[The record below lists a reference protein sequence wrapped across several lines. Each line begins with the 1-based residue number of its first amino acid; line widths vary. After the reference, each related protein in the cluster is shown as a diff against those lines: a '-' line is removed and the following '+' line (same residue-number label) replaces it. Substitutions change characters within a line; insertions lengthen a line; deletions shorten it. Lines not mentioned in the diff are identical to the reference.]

1 MAAPDTI
8 DECLAVGAEL
18 AELAQ
23 RNGDR
28 ERVANALDHIRTA
41 LVFAGR
47 LEEAAA
53 NLDREAAIAETLRQ
67 PVQLWQTH
75 TSRAMLALT
84 AGRLAEA
91 EELIP
96 KALASR
102 EQAFPQVAIPVYRL
116 QRATL
121 FEFRGRL
128 GEVLPD
134 LVALVA
140 DYPTR
145 PMFRCALAH
154 AHARVG
160 HADDARAALGEMSA
174 DGVAALPFDQEWLLG
189 MAFLAESAAI
199 LDDTAAQATL
209 YDALLPWAALNTGDH
224 PEGIRGSAARY
235 LGLIAPSPE
244 QAAEHFEDAL
254 AMNERMG
261 ARPWLAYTQTDCA
274 RLVPGR
280 EALQDAALATYEELG
295 MEPVRL
301 VSPSGR

>member
-1 MAAPDTI
+1 
-8 DECLAVGAEL
+8 VGRELEEL
-18 AELAQ
+18 AH

-28 ERVANALDHIRTA
+28 ERVANALDHTRTA

-47 LEEAAA
+47 LDEAAA
-53 NLDREAAIAETLRQ
+53 NLDREAVIAETLRQ

-96 KALASR
+96 RALASR

-128 GEVLPD
+128 GEVLPE

-140 DYPTR
+140 EYPTR

-154 AHARVG
+154 AHAHVG
-160 HADDARAALGEMSA
+160 HADEAHAALGELTA
-174 DGVAALPFDQEWLLG
+174 DGVGLPFDQEWLLG
-189 MAFLAESAAI
+189 MAFLAETAAAVG
-199 LDDTAAQATL
+199 DDAAQATL
-209 YDALLPWAALNTGDH
+209 YDALLPWAGLNAGDH
-224 PEGIRGSAARY
+224 PEGIRGSVSRY
-235 LGLIAPSPE
+235 LALTAPTPE
-244 QAAEHFEDAL
+244 QAARHFEDAL

-274 RLVPGR
+274 RTLGGH
-280 EALQDAALATYEELG
+280 EALQAAALATYEELG

-301 VSPSGR
+301 VSPSGT